1 MTDRFRETAFPL
13 WMKCGLA
20 AIILLLISGGVWF
33 FMDQQTQQQQ
43 EMEMNLTAIARLKA
57 DQIAAWRED
66 QRVDAELLVQN
77 PSLIEAVTRF
87 RADPEG
93 DSAQRLLAV
102 LRQIQKEHDYADLLL
117 LDPEGMMRLCVKA
130 NTHDHSD
137 YASALSTALRNGM
150 PVFTDLRTGV
160 NNSTPHISVITPIFG
175 DKHRTGNPIG
185 GLVLICDATQFLYP
199 LIQFWPRPR
208 RSAETLLVRRDG
220 DEVLYLNELRHKKG
234 TALKLRIP
242 LSQSDLPA
250 AMAVQGNEG
259 IVKGTDYRGIEV
271 VAAILPI
278 PDSSWFMLAKVDAAE
293 IYAEWRFRSL
303 MILGLML
310 GVLLLLSAVGL
321 ILWQRNLKAHYRDL
335 YRSEALL
342 RASMEKEAV
351 TLKAIGDALIATDA
365 TGRVELMNPVAET
378 LTGWNQK
385 EARGK
390 TLSEVFHIINEE
402 TRHPVAD
409 PVAQVLKEGRVVGL
423 ANHTL
428 LLARDGREIP
438 IADSGAPI
446 RDDTGQVVGVVL
458 VFRDQS
464 EERLNRRLAETRLS
478 LIGYALDHTL
488 DDLLTRAL
496 DEVGAFVDSPI
507 SFYHFV
513 EPDQKTLSL
522 QQWSTR
528 TLKDF
533 CRAEGKGTHYSI
545 DRAGVWVDCVHQ
557 RKPVIHNDY
566 ASLPHKKGLPE
577 GHAQVV
583 RELVVPVMRGGELV
597 AILGVG
603 NKPTDY
609 TQNDEE
615 NVSYLADVTWEIVRH
630 KRAEEALHQSE
641 QRFRRLYEE
650 SASPY
655 QSLDEEGHIIE
666 VNTAWLEELGYR
678 REEVIGRWFGD
689 FLAGDGPTL
698 FSNSF
703 IEFKRQGHVSGL
715 EFEMK
720 RKDGEIIATLFGG
733 RVGHDEMGRFLQTH
747 CVFANITERKR
758 AEEAHR
764 QLQDQ
769 LVQAQKMESV
779 GRLAGGV
786 AHDFNNMLA
795 VILGRTEMMLM
806 KMNPGDP
813 LYSNLEQI
821 QKVANRSADLTRQ
834 LLAFARKQTIA
845 PKLLDLNETVEGM
858 LKMLRRLIG
867 EDIDLSWQPGTGLW
881 PMKMDPAQ
889 VDQILANLCINARD
903 AISKTGKLIIETRN
917 VVLDESYCSKHAGF
931 VIGEYVMLAV
941 SDTGCGMKRETLENI
956 FDPFFTTKEVGKGT
970 GLGLSTVY
978 GIVKQ
983 NAGFINVYSEPEKG
997 TTFRIYL
1004 PRHKGEA
1011 ESEPRDSLEKLPMGS
1026 GETVLLVEDDA
1037 EILDIGK
1044 AMLESLGYSVHA
1056 ANSPDDALGVA
1067 RRHPGRIHL
1076 LMTDVVM
1083 PQMSGKDLAVRLT
1096 EKRPGTKTLFMS
1108 GYTADVIAHHGV
1120 LDKGIRF
1127 IQKPFSMHDLAV
1139 RVREALGIEG

>member
-20 AIILLLISGGVWF
+20 AAILLLISGGLWF
-33 FMDQQTQQQQ
+33 FKAQQTQQRH
-43 EMEMNLTAIARLKA
+43 EIETNLMAIALLKA
-57 DQIAAWRED
+57 DQIADWRKD
-66 QRVDAELLVQN
+66 QLTDAELLVQN
-77 PSLIEAVTRF
+77 PFLIEAVTRF
-87 RADPEG
+87 RADPKG
-93 DSAQRLLAV
+93 PSAQGLRTV
-102 LRQIQKEHDYADLLL
+102 LSQIQKEHDYTGLLL
-117 LDPEGMMRLCVKA
+117 LDPEGMRLYTEGDTLGHTGDSPDRA
-130 NTHDHSD
+130 
-137 YASALSTALRNGM
+137 AAFRNGM
-150 PVFTDLRTGV
+150 PVLTDLHIEADA
-160 NNSTPHISVITPIFG
+160 STPHISITAPIFG
-175 DKHRTGNPIG
+175 HKHPAGKPIG
-185 GLVLICDATQFLYP
+185 VLVLICDATRFLYP
-199 LIQFWPRPR
+199 FIQSWPTPSK
-208 RSAETLLVRRDG
+208 SAETLLVRRDG
-220 DEVLYLNELRHKKG
+220 DDVFYLNELRHKRG

-242 LSQSDLPA
+242 LSRSDLPA
-250 AMAVQGNEG
+250 TMAVQGERG
-259 IVKGTDYRGIEV
+259 IVEGKDYRGIEV
-271 VAAILPI
+271 VAAVLPI
-278 PDSSWFMLAKVDAAE
+278 PDSPWFMVAKVDAAE
-293 IYAEWRFRSL
+293 VFSEWRFRSL

-310 GVLLLLSAVGL
+310 GILLLLSAIGL
-321 ILWQRNLKAHYRDL
+321 ILWQRSLKAHYRDL

-342 RASMEKEAV
+342 RASREKEAV

-365 TGRVELMNPVAET
+365 IGRVELMNPVAET

-385 EARGK
+385 DARGK
-390 TLSEVFHIINEE
+390 TLSEVFQIINEE

-409 PVAQVLKEGRVVGL
+409 PVEQVLKEGRVVGL

-464 EERLNRRLAETRLS
+464 EERLNRRLTETRLS
-478 LIGYALDHTL
+478 LIEYALDHTL

-533 CRAEGKGTHYSI
+533 CRAEGKAMHYSI

-603 NKPTDY
+603 NKRADY
-609 TQNDEE
+609 TQNDVEI
-615 NVSYLADVTWEIVRH
+615 VSYLADVTWEIVRH

-641 QRFRRLYEE
+641 KRFRQLYEE
-650 SASPY
+650 STSPY
-655 QSLDEEGHIIE
+655 QSLDEEGNIIE

-703 IEFKRQGHVSGL
+703 IEFKRQGHVRDI

-720 RKDGEIIATLFGG
+720 RKDGETIATLFGG

-747 CVFANITERKR
+747 CVFANITQRKR

-764 QLQDQ
+764 QLRDQ

-795 VILGRTEMMLM
+795 VILGRAEMMLM
-806 KMNPGDP
+806 KMKPGDP
-813 LYSNLEQI
+813 LHSNLEQI

-867 EDIDLSWQPGTGLW
+867 EDIDLSWRPDTGLW
-881 PMKMDPAQ
+881 PIKMDPAQ
-889 VDQILANLCINARD
+889 VDQILANLCVNARD

-917 VVLDESYCSKHAGF
+917 VVLDEPYCAKHAGF

-941 SDTGCGMKRETLENI
+941 SDTGCGMKRETIENI

-1011 ESEPRDSLEKLPMGS
+1011 EAAPRDTPEKIPMGS
-1026 GETVLLVEDDA
+1026 GETILLVEDDA

-1056 ANSPDDALGVA
+1056 ANSPDAALGMA
-1067 RRHPGRIHL
+1067 RKHPGKIHL

-1096 EKRPGTKTLFMS
+1096 EKRPETKTLFMS

-1120 LDKGIRF
+1120 LDEGIRF

>member
-1 MTDRFRETAFPL
+1 MTNQFRETAFPL

-20 AIILLLISGGVWF
+20 ATILLLLAGGVWF
-33 FMDQQTQQQQ
+33 FKSQQTQQHQ
-43 EMEMNLTAIARLKA
+43 EIETNLMAIARLKA
-57 DQIAAWRED
+57 DQIAAWRKD
-66 QRVDAELLVQN
+66 QMVDAELLVQN
-77 PSLIEAVTRF
+77 LFLIEAVTRLW
-87 RADPEG
+87 ADPEG
-93 DSAQRLLAV
+93 DSIQQLRAV
-102 LRQIQKEHDYADLLL
+102 LSQIEKEHDYADLLL
-117 LDPEGMMRLCVKA
+117 LDPEGIMRLSVEG
-130 NTHDHSD
+130 NSLGHSG
-137 YASALSTALRNGM
+137 YSSALAVALRDGM
-150 PVFTDLRTGV
+150 PVFTDLHTEV
-160 NNSTPHISVITPIFG
+160 NDSTPHISVTSPIFRG
-175 DKHRTGNPIG
+175 KHRAGKPIG
-185 GLVLICDATQFLYP
+185 LLVLVCDATRFLYP
-199 LIQFWPRPR
+199 FIQSWPTPS

-220 DEVLYLNELRHKKG
+220 DDVLYLNELRHKMG
-234 TALKLRIP
+234 TALNLRIP
-242 LSQSDLPA
+242 LSRPDLPA
-250 AMAVQGNEG
+250 AMAVQGKVG
-259 IVKGTDYRGIEV
+259 IVEGRDYRGVEV

-278 PDSSWFMLAKVDAAE
+278 PDSPWFMLAKVDADE
-293 IYAEWRFRSL
+293 VFSEWRFRSL

-310 GVLLLLSAVGL
+310 GVLLLLSAIGL
-321 ILWQRNLKAHYRDL
+321 VLWQRNLKAHYRAL

-342 RASMEKEAV
+342 RATMEKEAV

-365 TGRVELMNPVAET
+365 NGHVELMNPVAET
-378 LTGWNQK
+378 LTGWNQE

-390 TLSEVFHIINEE
+390 ALSDVFRIIDEK
-402 TRHPVAD
+402 TRNTVVD
-409 PVAQVLKEGRVVGL
+409 PVAQVLKEGRVVDL

-446 RDDTGQVVGVVL
+446 WDDTGEVIGVVL

-464 EERLNRRLAETRLS
+464 EERLNRRLIETRLS
-478 LIGYALDHTL
+478 LIGYALDHPL

-496 DEVGAFVDSPI
+496 DEVCVFVDSPVG
-507 SFYHFV
+507 FYHFV

-533 CRAEGKGTHYSI
+533 CRTEGKGMHYSI
-545 DRAGVWVDCVHQ
+545 DQAGVWVDCVHE

-583 RELVVPVMRGGELV
+583 RELVVPVMRGGKLV
-597 AILGVG
+597 AVLGVG
-603 NKPTDY
+603 NKPADY
-609 TQNDEE
+609 TQNDVDI
-615 NVSYLADVTWEIVRH
+615 VSYLADVTWEIVRH
-630 KRAEEALHQSE
+630 KRAEEALHLSE
-641 QRFRRLYEE
+641 QRFRRLHEE
-650 SASPY
+650 STSPY
-655 QSLDEEGHIIE
+655 QSFDAEGNIID

-689 FLAGDGPTL
+689 FLAGNGPTL
-698 FSNSF
+698 FSDKF
-703 IEFKRQGHVSGL
+703 IQFKRQGHVKGV

-720 RKDGEIIATLFGG
+720 HKDGGTITTIFGG
-733 RVGHDEMGRFLQTH
+733 RIGHDENGRFLQTH
-747 CVFANITERKR
+747 CEFTNITERRR

-764 QLQDQ
+764 QLQVQ

-795 VILGRTEMMLM
+795 VILGRAEMMLM
-806 KMNPGDP
+806 KMKPGDP

-821 QKVANRSADLTRQ
+821 QKVAKRSADLTRQ

-845 PKLLDLNETVEGM
+845 PKVLDLNETVEGM

-867 EDIDLSWQPGTGLW
+867 EDIDLSWQPETSLW
-881 PMKMDPAQ
+881 PVKMDPAQ
-889 VDQILANLCINARD
+889 VDQVLANLCVNARD
-903 AISKTGKLIIETRN
+903 AISKTGKLIIETQN
-917 VVLDESYCSKHAGF
+917 VVLDELYCAKHAGF

-941 SDTGCGMKRETLENI
+941 SDTGSGMSRKTIETI

-983 NAGFINVYSEPEKG
+983 NGGFINVYSEPEKG
-997 TTFRIYL
+997 TTFRIYT
-1004 PRHKGEA
+1004 PRHEGEA
-1011 ESEPRDSLEKLPMGS
+1011 EAARRESREKIPRGS
-1026 GETVLLVEDDA
+1026 GETVFLVEDDP

-1044 AMLESLGYSVHA
+1044 AMLESLGYTVHA
-1056 ANSPDDALGVA
+1056 ANSPDEALGLA
-1067 RRHPGRIHL
+1067 QKHPGKIHL

-1083 PQMSGKDLAVRLT
+1083 PQMSGKDLATRLT
-1096 EKRPGTKTLFMS
+1096 EKRPEIKTLFMS

-1120 LDKGIRF
+1120 LDEGVRF

-1139 RVREALGIEG
+1139 RVREALEIEN